1 MLRPSSRLLIALL
14 PVALIGFAFVPSLQA
29 TPPRIMTTASDS
41 VQVDGAWARASAGAA
56 TTGAAYL
63 TLMGGAQ
70 PDTLVGVSTPVAA
83 TAQVHETSND
93 NGIMKMR
100 PVEAV
105 PIPPHQMVTFRPGGY
120 HIMLTGLKHPLAEGQ
135 SFPVTLTFAHAV
147 PVTVEVQV
155 RAIGRSAA
163 SSMSGHDGMPMR

>member
-1 MLRPSSRLLIALL
+1 MSRPSSRLLIRLL
-14 PVALIGFAFVPSLQA
+14 PVALAGFAFAPPLRA

-56 TTGAAYL
+56 TTGAAYV
-63 TLMGGAQ
+63 TLMGGMQ
-70 PDTLVGVSTPVAA
+70 PDALVGVSTPVAA
-83 TAQVHETSND
+83 MAEVHETSND
-93 NGIMKMR
+93 NGVMKMR

-105 PIPPHQMVTFRPGGY
+105 PISPHQMVTFKPGGY
-120 HIMLTGLKHPLAEGQ
+120 HIMLTGLKHPLAAGQ

-147 PVTVEVQV
+147 SVTVEVQV
-155 RAIGRSAA
+155 RAIGQAAA